1 MGQNANLVH
10 YSTYSEDEIR
20 PCAQVMLD
28 HILDPDFDESTSFY
42 KKVRR
47 LLPGISILIFIASL
61 LIKCLTFFSSP
72 TVCKQETH
80 EGECV
85 RTRMGNSAVA
95 CVGGWE
101 CS

>member
-47 LLPGISILIFIASL
+47 LPSGISILIVIASL
-61 LIKCLTFFSSP
+61 LINMSD
-72 TVCKQETH
+72 
-80 EGECV
+80 
-85 RTRMGNSAVA
+85 
-95 CVGGWE
+95 
-101 CS
+101 